1 MLVEVSQLAFYSYL
15 CLHCCTDLKPY
26 FKSQGRHCIVGQSNK
41 MSYPLFIIK
50 CQSFFF
56 LIIDQ
61 KLCLVFRHSSKPS
74 STIQIDCTFQVYG
87 CFLPVREGSLVAAL
101 FFFCLPSVVAS
112 NPQLPPQIC
121 VLLQGIEICTYN
133 IVRVK

>member
-1 MLVEVSQLAFYSYL
+1 MLVEASQLAFYSYL

-74 STIQIDCTFQVYG
+74 STIQIDCTLQVYG
-87 CFLPVREGSLVAAL
+87 CFLPVGEGSLVVAL
-101 FFFCLPSVVAS
+101 FFFACLR
-112 NPQLPPQIC
+112 Q
-121 VLLQGIEICTYN
+121 LLQILSYHLRSVSYYRELKFAHI
-133 IVRVK
+133 IL